1 MGISLNS
8 GTFNITD
15 SLGDIKFSLDRRM
28 PHILYNGIINIYFL
42 RGFISIPKILALSL
56 TAKYVDRSDE
66 FILINNSLINT
77 DDYFVMPFYKV
88 NGGVAD
94 SGSYVISGSG
104 SVMVR
109 EIIQPSTG
117 LYLGSS
123 IITTIVEPGIL
134 KIVCKHKFDRQGFT
148 NIAGDDIINLAY
160 RIYYGRFK

>member
-1 MGISLNS
+1 MGISFNS
-8 GTFNITD
+8 DSFKITD
-15 SLGDIKFSLDRRM
+15 KLGNTKFSLDRRM
-28 PHILYNGIINIYFL
+28 PHILYNIPGV
-42 RGFISIPKILALSL
+42 ISIPKVLALDPK
-56 TAKYVDRSDE
+56 AKYVDRSDE

-77 DDYFVMPFYKV
+77 DDYFIMPFYKV

-94 SGSYVISGSG
+94 SGSSVISGSG

-109 EIIQPSTG
+109 EIVQPSTG
-117 LYLGSS
+117 LFLGSS

-148 NIAGDDIINLAY
+148 NITGDDVINLAY

>member
-28 PHILYNGIINIYFL
+28 PHILYNTPGV
-42 RGFISIPKILALSL
+42 ISIPKILALSL

-148 NIAGDDIINLAY
+148 NITGDDIINLAY